1 MECSQKVAYHECPL
15 ETPKKAAKRVRCRY
29 LHPTNG
35 HKLVTPVVELRKS
48 WKKLRRRVN
57 L

>member
-1 MECSQKVAYHECPL
+1 MTAL
-15 ETPKKAAKRVRCRY
+15 KKTQQAAEKVRCRY

-35 HKLVTPVVELRKS
+35 QELLTPVIELGKS
-48 WKKLRRRVN
+48 WKKLRRRAI